1 MLGDDSTVGNPYA
14 PPKADVQD
22 VPVSAG
28 GDGGQ
33 PFMLPCAPAKLFI
46 LSATTFN
53 LYLIYWLW
61 RNFRYEQG
69 RNPEIWPVLR
79 TIFSGIFF
87 YTLARSALDEAD
99 TRGIR
104 ARYSPMLLTA
114 LLWGASIGTRF
125 LPDIVA
131 IVIVFL
137 MALILMPVQLAVNEI
152 NRHIN
157 PALQRAEGFRVWEIV
172 IAVPGGLL
180 LLLAI
185 VGILFLP
192 DVGV

>member
-1 MLGDDSTVGNPYA
+1 MLSDDTTPSNPYA
-14 PPKADVQD
+14 PPKAEVEDLPAAAD
-22 VPVSAG
+22 RGSEPY
-28 GDGGQ
+28 
-33 PFMLPCAPAKLFI
+33 MLPCSPVKLFI

-53 LYLIYWLW
+53 LYLIYWFW
-61 RNFRYEQG
+61 KNFTYEKG

-87 YTLARSALDEAD
+87 YTLARGALDEAD
-99 TRGIR
+99 SRGIR
-104 ARYSPMLLTA
+104 ASYSPGLLTA

-131 IVIVFL
+131 IVAVFML
-137 MALILMPVQLAVNEI
+137 ALILMPVQLVVNRI

-157 PALQRAEGFRVWEIV
+157 PALERSERFRMWEIV
-172 IAVPGGLL
+172 VAVPGGLL

-185 VGILFLP
+185 IGVLFLP
-192 DVGV
+192 AA